1 MTALKIQAVSHNT
14 THPIIADSNSTFNS
28 LCIVNGLSLLILFQ
42 YIFECSL
49 SGDIP
54 GILCGLCHGGSL
66 SEQDT
71 MEGQRY
77 PVHQACIAVRSQ
89 LCINIALLLHVVML
103 ILPVNNALSLMQ
115 GNETVVEYLY
125 QNGAKVNVSDERGMT
140 PLHLAVLNDDTG

>member
-1 MTALKIQAVSHNT
+1 
-14 THPIIADSNSTFNS
+14 
-28 LCIVNGLSLLILFQ
+28 
-42 YIFECSL
+42 
-49 SGDIP
+49 
-54 GILCGLCHGGSL
+54 
-66 SEQDT
+66 

-89 LCINIALLLHVVML
+89 LCISIALLLHVVML
-103 ILPVNNALSLMQ
+103 ILPVNNALSLIQ

>member
-1 MTALKIQAVSHNT
+1 
-14 THPIIADSNSTFNS
+14 
-28 LCIVNGLSLLILFQ
+28 
-42 YIFECSL
+42 
-49 SGDIP
+49 
-54 GILCGLCHGGSL
+54 
-66 SEQDT
+66 

-89 LCINIALLLHVVML
+89 LCVNIALLLHVVML

>member
-1 MTALKIQAVSHNT
+1 
-14 THPIIADSNSTFNS
+14 
-28 LCIVNGLSLLILFQ
+28 
-42 YIFECSL
+42 
-49 SGDIP
+49 
-54 GILCGLCHGGSL
+54 
-66 SEQDT
+66 

-89 LCINIALLLHVVML
+89 LCVNIALLLHVVML
-103 ILPVNNALSLMQ
+103 ILPVNNVLSLIQ

>member
-1 MTALKIQAVSHNT
+1 
-14 THPIIADSNSTFNS
+14 
-28 LCIVNGLSLLILFQ
+28 
-42 YIFECSL
+42 
-49 SGDIP
+49 
-54 GILCGLCHGGSL
+54 
-66 SEQDT
+66 

-103 ILPVNNALSLMQ
+103 ILPVNNALSLIQ

>member
-1 MTALKIQAVSHNT
+1 
-14 THPIIADSNSTFNS
+14 
-28 LCIVNGLSLLILFQ
+28 
-42 YIFECSL
+42 
-49 SGDIP
+49 
-54 GILCGLCHGGSL
+54 
-66 SEQDT
+66 

-89 LCINIALLLHVVML
+89 LCVNIALLLHVVML
-103 ILPVNNALSLMQ
+103 ILPVNNALSLIQ